1 MSTYTYE
8 ESVRWMRQQPEHS
21 ELVKLCY
28 LDEENYTAA
37 QRFASSEEFTEI
49 TKLLGLNNSSKKFKI
64 LDLGCGNG
72 IASYALA
79 SLGHD
84 VVAVDP
90 DDSASVGLTATQK
103 LGSMVH
109 NGSISTVQAFAESL
123 PFSDSTFDIV
133 YTRQALHHFS
143 DLYKGLNECSRVLK
157 PNGLLLATRE
167 HVINNDIQ
175 LQEFLENHLL
185 HQLHA
190 GENAYP
196 LEIYTSAL
204 YKAGF
209 RKVKTLAPFANVVN
223 HFPTSNADI
232 AGMLYESLSRKV
244 GRTPA
249 SFLAKVSLFEKV
261 YRYYLSRKCNFP
273 GRLYSFLCSK

>member
-8 ESVRWMRQQPEHS
+8 ESVRWMRNQPEHS

-28 LDEENYTAA
+28 LDEENYIAA
-37 QRFASSEEFTEI
+37 QRFAASEEFIEI
-49 TKLLGLNNSSKKFKI
+49 TKILRLNNSSQKFKI

-79 SLGHD
+79 SLGHN

-90 DDSASVGLTATQK
+90 DNSADVGLTAAQK
-103 LGSMVH
+103 LGSVVD

-123 PFSDSTFDIV
+123 PFPDSTFNIV
-133 YTRQALHHFS
+133 YARQALHHFS
-143 DLYKGLNECSRVLK
+143 DLYKGLAECSRVLK

-167 HVINNDIQ
+167 HVVNDDIQ

-185 HQLHA
+185 HQFHA
-190 GENAYP
+190 GENAYT
-196 LEIYTSAL
+196 LETYISTL

-209 RKVKTLAPFANVVN
+209 QKVKTLAPFDNVIN

-232 AGMLYESLSRKV
+232 TAMLYDSLSRKI
-244 GRTPA
+244 GRKAA
-249 SFLAKVSLFEKV
+249 SFLIKVSVFEEV
-261 YRYYLSRKCNFP
+261 YRYYLSRKCKFP
-273 GRLYSFLCSK
+273 GRLYSFLCFK

>member
-8 ESVRWMRQQPEHS
+8 ESVRWMRNQPEHS

-28 LDEENYTAA
+28 LDEENHIAA
-37 QRFASSEEFTEI
+37 QRFAASEEFIEI
-49 TKLLGLNNSSKKFKI
+49 TKLLGLDNSSKKFKI

-72 IASYALA
+72 IASFALA

-90 DDSASVGLTATQK
+90 DNSADVGLTAAKK
-103 LGSMVH
+103 LSSVIE

-123 PFSDSTFDIV
+123 PFPDLTFDIV

-143 DLYKGLNECSRVLK
+143 DLYKGLIECSRVLK
-157 PNGLLLATRE
+157 LNGILLASRE
-167 HVINNDIQ
+167 HVINNNIQ

-204 YKAGF
+204 YQAGF
-209 RKVKTLAPFANVVN
+209 RKVKTLAPFANVIN
-223 HFPTSNADI
+223 HFPTSNADV
-232 AGMLYESLSRKV
+232 AAMLYESLSRKV
-244 GRTPA
+244 GRKAA
-249 SFLAKVSLFEKV
+249 SFLVNVSAIEKI

-273 GRLYSFLCSK
+273 GRLYSFLCFK